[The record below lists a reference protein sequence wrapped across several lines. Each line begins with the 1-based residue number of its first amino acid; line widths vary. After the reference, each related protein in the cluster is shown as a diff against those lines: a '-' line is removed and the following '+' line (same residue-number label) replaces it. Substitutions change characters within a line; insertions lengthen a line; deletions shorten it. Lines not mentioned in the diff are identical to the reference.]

1 MRRWRTAEW
10 KESFAFHV
18 TGWGRAG
25 RTALP
30 RGDRLP
36 GSEAA
41 TAPILG
47 NQHPPD
53 SRLRSLWGAGGG
65 RKLTEPATDKT
76 RLERFA
82 SFRSNWR
89 PRPACQALIAIRWQ
103 SPRLVTV
110 PPEGFVRQKN
120 SAIISPYLHP
130 SVFISRVFQ
139 NLPSLN
145 IQAQSQPRGVFSI
158 CYCLPL
164 PDSITRIKVP
174 LQSWA
179 CVPASETS
187 KGDRRGPRKR
197 QPRTTAVSGLLAPG
211 HFVLEPETQGLG

>member
-1 MRRWRTAEW
+1 MGC
-10 KESFAFHV
+10 
-18 TGWGRAG
+18 GWGKETD
-25 RTALP
+25 RTS
-30 RGDRLP
+30 DRQNQIGTFRFIQEQL
-36 GSEAA
+36 E
-41 TAPILG
+41 TAP
-47 NQHPPD
+47 
-53 SRLRSLWGAGGG
+53 RL
-65 RKLTEPATDKT
+65 
-76 RLERFA
+76 
-82 SFRSNWR
+82 
-89 PRPACQALIAIRWQ
+89 QALIAIRWQ

-187 KGDRRGPRKR
+187 KGDRRGPWKR